1 MLRTSRVEL
10 LEEPSLRVSFKLETR
25 FLSDQDL
32 LLEIRR
38 PVSYNGEKLSLKSLH
53 SKQITIN

>member
-38 PVSYNGEKLSLKSLH
+38 QVSCNGEKLSLKSLH